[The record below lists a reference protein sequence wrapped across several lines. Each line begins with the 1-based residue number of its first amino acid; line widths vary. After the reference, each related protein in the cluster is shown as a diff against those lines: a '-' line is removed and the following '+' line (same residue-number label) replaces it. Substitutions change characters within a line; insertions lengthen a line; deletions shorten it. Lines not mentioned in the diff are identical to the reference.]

1 MSVIE
6 LELLDALSDEKLS
19 LHFQPEWSAMRS
31 AHSEREVFHYAVVSD
46 SGSLY
51 ETEIFQSDLNTICG
65 FCNCKASELSARK
78 CRHVRAVLADV
89 LEKKPDF
96 GKEKEHEKQ

>member
-6 LELLDALSDEKLS
+6 LDLSDALSDEKLS
-19 LHFQPEWSAMRS
+19 LQYQPEWSAMRS
-31 AHSEREVFHYAVVSD
+31 AHSERQVFHYAVVSD

-51 ETEIFQSDLNTICG
+51 ETEIFLSDLNTICG
-65 FCNCKASELSARK
+65 YCQCKASELGLRK

-89 LEKKPDF
+89 IEKKPEF
-96 GKEKEHEKQ
+96 GKPG